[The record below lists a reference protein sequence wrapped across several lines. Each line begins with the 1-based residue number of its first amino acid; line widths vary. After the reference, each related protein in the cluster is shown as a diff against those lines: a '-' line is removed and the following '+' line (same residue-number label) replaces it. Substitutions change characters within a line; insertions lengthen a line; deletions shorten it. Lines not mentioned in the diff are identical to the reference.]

1 MMLFQLKDLY
11 SNEGDWEI
19 VMNNEW
25 ARKEAF
31 MVPLQETILS
41 LV

>member
-1 MMLFQLKDLY
+1 MLFQLKGLY
-11 SNEGDWEI
+11 SNGGYWEM

-25 ARKEAF
+25 ARKEA
-31 MVPLQETILS
+31 VTVLLQETILS